1 MESRRIS
8 PQLAERCFRPV
19 SSMTLPSKQTARLHL
34 KNRWFGGKFRPV
46 FFRYVCCLFVSG
58 SGEVVVGKKN
68 KNKPR
73 KFLPYTV
80 PLPKPPWCSANS
92 SRSTSHD
99 RKATQ
104 KKRGNGTPKVS
115 GVVKFIWVF
124 PKKRD
129 GPPKSSIK
137 KYGFPL
143 FSPSILGVSL
153 FLETPI
159 YVVL

>member
-8 PQLAERCFRPV
+8 PQLAERCFRPFTFHPDFSHLKMRTFFV

-80 PLPKPPWCSANS
+80 PLPKPPWSSANS

-137 KYGFPL
+137 K
-143 FSPSILGVSL
+143 
-153 FLETPI
+153 
-159 YVVL
+159 